1 MRYESLVEAIGN
13 TPLIRLHR
21 LSQETG
27 WDVYGKWE
35 AKNPGASV
43 KDRIAWGMIRAA
55 ENKGALQS
63 GGTIIEPT
71 SGNTGIGLAWV
82 AAVRGYH
89 TIMTMPE
96 SASIERRA
104 MMRGYGAKIVLTP
117 ASEGMKGAIKKARE
131 LQESIRGS
139 VILQQFENPAN
150 VQVHYE
156 TTGPEI
162 WVDSEGRV
170 SAVIAGVGTGG
181 TITGAGRFLR
191 EKNPEIRLVAVEPAE
206 SPVLTGGQ
214 PNPHRIQGIGAGF
227 VPAILDTQIYDRLI
241 LVHDQAAIDAAKR
254 LMREE
259 GLAVGISSGAAMDA
273 ARRVLPELGPTGFAV
288 VILPDHAE
296 RYLST
301 ALFVDAK
308 TQE

>member
-1 MRYESLVEAIGN
+1 MRYESLVEAIGG

-21 LSQETG
+21 LSHETG

-55 ENKGALQS
+55 EDDGTLKP

-82 AAVRGYH
+82 ATVRGYH

-104 MMRGYGAKIVLTP
+104 MMRGYGAEIVLTP
-117 ASEGMKGAIKKARE
+117 AAEGMKGAIKKARE
-131 LQESIRGS
+131 LQESTQGA

-162 WVDSEGRV
+162 WADSDGRV
-170 SAVIAGVGTGG
+170 SALISGVGTGG

-191 EKNPEIRLVAVEPAE
+191 EQNPSVHLVAVEPAE
-206 SPVLTGGQ
+206 SPVLAGGQ
-214 PNPHRIQGIGAGF
+214 PSPHRIQGIGAGF
-227 VPAILDTQIYDRLI
+227 VPTILDTHIYDRLI
-241 LVHDQAAIDAAKR
+241 QVHDQVAIDVAKR
-254 LMREE
+254 LMQEE
-259 GLAVGISSGAAMDA
+259 GLAVGISSGAALEA
-273 ARRVLPELGPTGFAV
+273 ARRVLPEFDPTGFAV

-301 ALFVDAK
+301 ALFADPPS
-308 TQE
+308 